1 MKSGEKGEGRRT
13 IESIPLLRR
22 SSKVSTVSSNKWSP
36 DHSTPV
42 ILLVPSADA
51 QGGVSHSP
59 WREGF
64 EIHVQRVSTPSQSNK
79 KTWAQLEQ
87 GRKHR

>member
-22 SSKVSTVSSNKWSP
+22 SSKVSTVPSNNWSP

-59 WREGF
+59 LSEGF
-64 EIHVQRVSTPSQSNK
+64 EIHVLREGKQGHEE
-79 KTWAQLEQ
+79 WAHHHNRTRRPGLS
-87 GRKHR
+87 